1 MRVGVIQSCYVPWR
15 GYFDFIASVDRFVLY
30 DDVQYSRGSWRN
42 RNRLKTR
49 NGLRW
54 LTVPVDHVFG
64 QRIDEVRIG
73 ASTRGDW
80 RGAHERQL
88 RDALGPAPH
97 FETALALWR
106 DATAPDHRRL
116 TDLNEA
122 LLRAICGYLG
132 ITTPIERS
140 SAHPLRA
147 GRMERLL
154 DLLVRTG
161 ATTYVSGP
169 SARDYLD
176 EPLLAAHGIALEYK
190 TYDYAPY
197 PQLWG
202 PFEGAVTI
210 LDLIAN
216 CGPEA
221 CAHLRAAAAPEPSDA
236 GTSA

>member
-49 NGLRW
+49 NSLRW
-54 LTVPVDHVFG
+54 ITVPIDHAFG

-73 ASTRGDW
+73 TSTRGDW
-80 RGAHERQL
+80 RDLHERLL

-106 DATAPDHRRL
+106 GAVSARPALL

-122 LLRAICGYLG
+122 LLRSICLYLG
-132 ITTPIERS
+132 ICTPIERS
-140 SAHPLRA
+140 SAYPLR
-147 GRMERLL
+147 GDRMGRLL
-154 DLLVRTG
+154 DLLVRIG

-169 SARDYLD
+169 SARSYLD
-176 EPLLAAHGIALEYK
+176 QELLAAHGIALEYK

-202 PFEGAVTI
+202 PFEGSVTI
-210 LDLIAN
+210 LDLVAN

-221 CAHLRAAAAPEPSDA
+221 RTHLRAQSDA
-236 GTSA
+236 EPAGQDVSS